1 MKKQSGFTLIEL
13 VLVIVILGIL
23 AAVAVPQFIDL
34 SDDAQVAA
42 TEATAGALG
51 SASVMNF
58 AKKKSS
64 GAATAIGNCTAAGAL
79 LDGGLPAGYSIGSV
93 VMASGIDGTSAAC
106 TLTGPNSTTASFRAI
121 EVL

>member
-34 SDDAQVAA
+34 SADAEQAA

-51 SASVMNF
+51 SAAVMNF
-58 AKKKSS
+58 AQKKAS
-64 GAATAIGNCTAAGAL
+64 GSATAIGDCDETGAL
-79 LDGGLPAGYSIGSV
+79 LDGGLPGIYSIGSV
-93 VMASGIDGTSAAC
+93 PMASGTDGTSALC
-106 TLTGPNSTTASFRAI
+106 TLTGPNSTSANFRAI
-121 EVL
+121 EVN